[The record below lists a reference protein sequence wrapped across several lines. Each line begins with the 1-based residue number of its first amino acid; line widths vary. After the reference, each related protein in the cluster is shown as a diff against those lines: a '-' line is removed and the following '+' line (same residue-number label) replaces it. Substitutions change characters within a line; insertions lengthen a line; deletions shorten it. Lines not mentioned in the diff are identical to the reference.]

1 MEMHKAHILVVDDDT
16 RLRALLQRFLQEN
29 GFRVS
34 AAKGAA
40 EARMMLKQYKF
51 DLLIVDIMMPE
62 ESGLEFLAGLRKE
75 DNVPV
80 ILLTAMGET
89 GDRIAGLESGADDY
103 LGKPFALKE
112 VQARL
117 NALIRRSGG
126 QAAPVI
132 RHGKIEFDPQTRKV
146 RQDGKETVLAPK
158 ELALLELLLLNKNR
172 VLSKETIENKIYS
185 WDEEVSSNAVE
196 VHIHHLRKKLGRDIV
211 KTVNKIGYILGDE

>member
-1 MEMHKAHILVVDDDT
+1 MRI
-16 RLRALLQRFLQEN
+16 
-29 GFRVS
+29 
-34 AAKGAA
+34 
-40 EARMMLKQYKF
+40 
-51 DLLIVDIMMPE
+51 LLIEDDALIGDGLKV
-62 ESGLEFLAGLRKE
+62 GLEKLGFSVDWFTDGAEGEEALFQAPYAAVILDLGLPKKDGLTILQDWRHKNRKE
-75 DNVPV
+75 PV
-80 ILLTAMGET
+80 LILTAR
-89 GDRIAGLESGADDY
+89 GDVDQRIAGLNSGADDY
-103 LGKPFALKE
+103 LGQMPFALKE

-132 RHGKIEFDPQTRKV
+132 RHGKIEFDPQTRQSSPRRKGNGSGAEGTGAAGTAAFE
-146 RQDGKETVLAPK
+146 Q
-158 ELALLELLLLNKNR
+158 NR

>member
-1 MEMHKAHILVVDDDT
+1 M
-16 RLRALLQRFLQEN
+16 
-29 GFRVS
+29 
-34 AAKGAA
+34 
-40 EARMMLKQYKF
+40 
-51 DLLIVDIMMPE
+51 
-62 ESGLEFLAGLRKE
+62 
-75 DNVPV
+75 
-80 ILLTAMGET
+80 
-89 GDRIAGLESGADDY
+89 
-103 LGKPFALKE
+103 
-112 VQARL
+112 QARL